1 MQSEY
6 EKIDERKPSVK
17 YQPSKALKRLMAI
30 TSIGALL
37 LPLTF
42 SHAYAD
48 IGPYERVLILEITN
62 MKTGEVK
69 TKAWNFKGW
78 TFQKPQIDVPDY
90 TLKKIK
96 SGFYTNTFSFS
107 LSSES
112 YEGQWMHFKLKM
124 IQTPILVG
132 RGFTAQ
138 FV

>member
-1 MQSEY
+1 MQRESK
-6 EKIDERKPSVK
+6 KIDESKPSVR
-17 YQPSKALKRLMAI
+17 YQLSRAMKRLVAI

-42 SHAYAD
+42 SNAFAD

-78 TFQKPQIDVPDY
+78 TFLKPQIDVPDY

-96 SGFYTNTFSFS
+96 RSFYTDTFSFS

-132 RGFTAQ
+132 RGFTTQ